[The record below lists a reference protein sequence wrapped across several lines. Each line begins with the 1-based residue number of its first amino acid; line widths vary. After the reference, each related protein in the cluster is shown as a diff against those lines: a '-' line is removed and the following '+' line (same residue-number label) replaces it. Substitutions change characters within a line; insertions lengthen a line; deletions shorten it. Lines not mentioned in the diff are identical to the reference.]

1 MDNYIVLY
9 GIVVFVVFIKY
20 AWIEY
25 IVMRKN
31 PSKYRKDFVSNTTRR
46 EIIFE
51 ILHKLYTHP
60 TFTKGNKSSVTD
72 NITTIRSVVKQY
84 LKDSESNNENPK
96 DRKNKSR

>member
-46 EIIFE
+46 EIIF
-51 ILHKLYTHP
+51 
-60 TFTKGNKSSVTD
+60 
-72 NITTIRSVVKQY
+72 
-84 LKDSESNNENPK
+84 
-96 DRKNKSR
+96 

>member
-9 GIVVFVVFIKY
+9 GLVIFVVFIKY

-31 PSKYRKDFVSNTTRR
+31 PSKYRKDFVCNTTRR
-46 EIIFE
+46 EIVFG

-72 NITTIRSVVKQY
+72 NIESIRSVVKQY
-84 LKDSESNNENPK
+84 LKDSESIDENSK
-96 DRKNKSR
+96 HREDKGR